1 MIAGPALALLL
12 CISGLSR
19 QAPALAPVAELAR
32 RALASHDA
40 AGLLGS
46 STRVLLQLP
55 GAAPSAP
62 VGRAHSKAL
71 LESYLS
77 DFEEVTTELRGIN
90 LAGEK
95 AGTVELRRSYR
106 VPGTSGGVRIQ
117 SVLLAYQLIEGR
129 WVLTELR
136 ITG

>member
-1 MIAGPALALLL
+1 MILGPALALLL
-12 CISGLSR
+12 CIPGVSR
-19 QAPALAPVAELAR
+19 QAPDLAPVAELAR
-32 RALASHDA
+32 QALASHDA
-40 AGLLGS
+40 ALLLGA

-71 LESYLS
+71 LDSYLD
-77 DFEEVTTELRGIN
+77 DFEEVTTEVRSVS

-106 VPGTSGGVRIQ
+106 VPGTSGVRIQ
-117 SVLLAYQLIEGR
+117 SVLLAYQLIQGR
-129 WVLTELR
+129 WVLAELR